1 MSSADFPPPEAPFR
15 ILLIGASGNFGAR
28 LARLLMQE
36 SAFALLLAGRRRAA
50 LDALIAE
57 SGNGEAIVINRE
69 TIDAERLASLDVD
82 LVIDASGPFQ
92 TMNTNVIEAA
102 IGAGAHYIDLAD
114 SRAFVANVTLFDEA
128 ARQAGVLIVSG
139 ASSTPALSNAVVD
152 HLAAGWQRID
162 TIEVGISPSNRQP
175 RGRAVIEAI
184 LSGVGHPH
192 KIFRDGRWGTAFG
205 WGGLRRMNFPGVGSR
220 WASHCDVPDCD
231 LLAKRFCARV
241 SAEFFASL
249 ELSVMHIGLWALG
262 GLVRARLVSSLT
274 PLTPA
279 LGWLADRLQR
289 FGNDMGG
296 MVVRVKGQDTRGAP
310 SHREWWLAA
319 KGEIGPNVPV
329 LAALALVRQLR
340 DATPA
345 VKGAR
350 PCVGILALS
359 DFETDFSALGVTT
372 GQIDIA
378 IATPIFETALGAAYA
393 NLPRTTKALHRPNP
407 VAIWRGVGTA
417 EGGSNR
423 AARLLARVFRLPKPV
438 RNAPLHVVIDQQADG
453 SECWARAWPDSV
465 MRSIMR
471 YPGAGDGSIEEH
483 FGPFAFRLALNGHA
497 DGIDMTLIGAR
508 LFSIPLPGFL
518 LPRIAATE
526 RADGKRH
533 VFDVRIALPLIGQ
546 LVRYHGWLAA

>member
-1 MSSADFPPPEAPFR
+1 MSSADFQSPETPFR

-28 LARLLMQE
+28 LAHLLIQE
-36 SAFALLLAGRRRAA
+36 RAFGIVLAGRRRAA

-57 SGNGEAIVINRE
+57 IGEGEAIVLDRE
-69 TIDAERLASLDVD
+69 TIDADTLGSLDVD

-102 IGAGAHYIDLAD
+102 IGARAHYIDLAD
-114 SRAFVANVTLFDEA
+114 SRGFVANVALFDDA
-128 ARQAGVLIVSG
+128 ARQAGVSIVSG

-152 HLAAGWQRID
+152 HLVAGWRRID
-162 TIEVGISPSNRQP
+162 TIEVAISPSNRQP

-192 KIFRDGRWGTAFG
+192 TVFRDGRWGKAFG
-205 WGGLRRMNFPGVGSR
+205 WGGLRQMNFPGVGNR

-231 LLAKRFCARV
+231 LLARRFRARV

-262 GLVRARLVSSLT
+262 GMVRAGLISALT
-274 PLTPA
+274 PMTA
-279 LGWLADRLQR
+279 TLGWLADRLQR
-289 FGNDMGG
+289 FGNDIGG
-296 MVVRVKGQDTRGAP
+296 MVVRVKGQDAHGAP

-329 LAALALVRQLR
+329 LAALALARKHR
-340 DATPA
+340 DAAPID
-345 VKGAR
+345 KGAK

-359 DFETDFSALGVTT
+359 DFNPDFSALEMTT
-372 GQIDIA
+372 GQIEIA
-378 IATPIFETALGAAYA
+378 IPTPIFETALGAAYA
-393 NLPRTTKALHRPNP
+393 SLPRTTQALHRPNP
-407 VAIWRGVGTA
+407 AAVWRGEGTA

-423 AARLLARVFRLPKPV
+423 AARSIARAFRLPKPV
-438 RNAPLHVVIDQQADG
+438 RNVPLHVIIDQQADG
-453 SECWARAWPDSV
+453 SERWARAWPDGV
-465 MRSIMR
+465 MRSIMCH
-471 YPGAGDGSIEEH
+471 PGAGDGHIEEH
-483 FGPFAFRLALNGHA
+483 FGPFAFRLALKGHA
-497 DGIDMTLIGAR
+497 DGIDMILISGR
-508 LFSIPLPGFL
+508 LFGIPLPGFV
-518 LPRIAATE
+518 LPGIAATE

-533 VFDVRIALPLIGQ
+533 LFDVRVALPLVGQ